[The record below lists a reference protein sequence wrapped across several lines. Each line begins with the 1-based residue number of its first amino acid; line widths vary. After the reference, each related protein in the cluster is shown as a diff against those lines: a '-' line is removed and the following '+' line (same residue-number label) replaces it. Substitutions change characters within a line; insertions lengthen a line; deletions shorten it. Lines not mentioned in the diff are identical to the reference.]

1 MYHLRPSCNFC
12 INFFNLRF
20 VIPTANISE
29 SHNTNR
35 NYFKQPGINRQ
46 TQRSIRGPP
55 IPHIPT
61 NIYKVVF

>member
-1 MYHLRPSCNFC
+1 M
-12 INFFNLRF
+12 
-20 VIPTANISE
+20 IPTANINIPKR
-29 SHNTNR
+29 HNTNQS
-35 NYFKQPGINRQ
+35 YFKQPGINRQ